1 MTTNWLISRASA
13 RLDNPRYIFSEK
25 IIMAE
30 LHNLDPN
37 RPNLCSAL
45 RSKDMFVW
53 ANHTPDEQ
61 RVPTGVFWCLYTQG
75 PLGPDGKLAEPGNC
89 DSSERGCHCHESAV
103 A

>member
-1 MTTNWLISRASA
+1 
-13 RLDNPRYIFSEK
+13 
-25 IIMAE
+25 MAE

-45 RSKDMFVW
+45 RTKNMFYQTEPLPD
-53 ANHTPDEQ
+53 AQNAHT
-61 RVPTGVFWCLYTQG
+61 GIFWCLYTQG

-89 DSSERGCHCHESAV
+89 DSNERSCHCHESDV

>member
-1 MTTNWLISRASA
+1 
-13 RLDNPRYIFSEK
+13 
-25 IIMAE
+25 MAE

-45 RSKDMFVW
+45 RTKNMFFQ
-53 ANHTPDEQ
+53 TEPDPDAQ
-61 RVPTGVFWCLYTQG
+61 HVGAGVFWCLYTQG

-89 DSSERGCHCHESAV
+89 DSSERSCHCHESAV

>member
-1 MTTNWLISRASA
+1 MS
-13 RLDNPRYIFSEK
+13 
-25 IIMAE
+25 E

-45 RSKDMFVW
+45 RTKNMFYQTEPQPDAQNV
-53 ANHTPDEQ
+53 HT
-61 RVPTGVFWCLYTQG
+61 GIFWCLYTQG

-89 DSSERGCHCHESAV
+89 DSSERSCHCHESDV